1 MVRRAH
7 HSLLVPALVATTL
20 SGCSIGQKPQ
30 RPAWRTQAENACL
43 AERRVNPSEYIA
55 LAPEVD
61 GPGICG
67 LTRPFKVTALQG
79 GAVAFNAT
87 ATLDCSMVAELD
99 AWLADTVQP
108 AAQARFGQQVVQI
121 NSMGSYA
128 CRGMNNQRGAQLS
141 EHSFGNALD
150 IGGFA
155 LADGREI
162 TLVRDWGR
170 GDPQTRA
177 FLMDVHRGACG
188 RFSTV
193 LSPGSNAFHY
203 NHIHVDLALH
213 GRSGRSI
220 CKPEPQET
228 LPPPESS
235 PLVAQGRAPA
245 PGSEEETDNDT
256 TGKPPLAAFEG
267 PGVGARDGL
276 GSLAGPEAYAP
287 PPSPPL
293 PPRRDGIGQ
302 LIDDSD
308 QTSSI
313 GRGRRL

>member
-7 HSLLVPALVATTL
+7 HSLLVPALVAATL
-20 SGCSIGQKPQ
+20 SACSIGQKPQ

-43 AERRVNPSEYIA
+43 AERRVNPSEFIA

-79 GAVAFNAT
+79 GAVSFNAI

-99 AWLADTVQP
+99 AWLADAVQP

-150 IGGFA
+150 IGGFV

-170 GDPQTRA
+170 GDAQTRA
-177 FLMDVHRGACG
+177 FLMDVHRGSCG
-188 RFSTV
+188 HFSTV

-220 CKPEPQET
+220 CKPAPQET
-228 LPPPESS
+228 LPPPDPS
-235 PLVAQGRAPA
+235 PLIAQGRAPPA
-245 PGSEEETDNDT
+245 PDDETDNDT

-267 PGVGARDGL
+267 PGVGARDGF
-276 GSLAGPEAYAP
+276 GPVAGPEAYAP
-287 PPSPPL
+287 PPPPPL

-302 LIDDSD
+302 LIEDPD

-313 GRGRRL
+313 GRRRRL